1 MRFSFNLI
9 NFEQAILILVKL
21 KKELREGSAWSS
33 HIAVKKEF
41 RRTGL
46 GSQVRYRI
54 FEELRRRG
62 IRRLYGG
69 TLRSNTAS
77 LKLTRSWGS
86 LRLSIFITANSFP
99 SKTGNTHEFES
110 RFKRGAVDI
119 GSTQLMIP

>member
-54 FEELRRRG
+54 FEELKRRG

-69 TLRSNTAS
+69 TLRSNMAS
-77 LKLTRSWGS
+77 LKLTRSVGFTE
-86 LRLSIFITANSFP
+86 I
-99 SKTGNTHEFES
+99 
-110 RFKRGAVDI
+110 VDI
-119 GSTQLMIP
+119 HYRKFFSFEDWKYIRVRE